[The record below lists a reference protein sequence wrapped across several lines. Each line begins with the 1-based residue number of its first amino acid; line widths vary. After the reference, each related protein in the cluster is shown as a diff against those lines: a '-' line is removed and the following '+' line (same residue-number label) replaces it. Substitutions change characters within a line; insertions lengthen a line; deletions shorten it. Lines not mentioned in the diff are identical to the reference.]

1 MKHYQDLYLKCNI
14 LQFEDVFEK
23 FRCNSLKNYLLRR
36 SHYLSASAQSQDA
49 VLNMRK
55 IKLEL
60 ILDPDMHIFFEK
72 DIRSEVS
79 YISNRYKKADN
90 NYLKSYSPK
99 QKSKHSIY
107 LEVNNLYG
115 QAMFKFLPKS
125 EFKWID
131 PKEFDLNINASSC
144 S

>member
-1 MKHYQDLYLKCNI
+1 
-14 LQFEDVFEK
+14 
-23 FRCNSLKNYLLRR
+23 
-36 SHYLSASAQSQDA
+36 
-49 VLNMRK
+49 MRK

-60 ILDPDMHIFFEK
+60 ILDPDMHIFFER

-107 LEVNNLYG
+107 LEVNNFYG
-115 QAMFKFLPKS
+115 
-125 EFKWID
+125 
-131 PKEFDLNINASSC
+131 
-144 S
+144 